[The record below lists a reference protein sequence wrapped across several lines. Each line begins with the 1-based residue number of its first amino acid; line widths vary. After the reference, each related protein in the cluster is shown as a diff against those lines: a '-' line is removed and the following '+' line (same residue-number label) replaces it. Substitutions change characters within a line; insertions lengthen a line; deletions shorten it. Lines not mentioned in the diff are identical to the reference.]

1 MLDDDEMRLLYVGV
15 TRAQHVLDISE
26 LREDLLRLFASRKHG

>member
-1 MLDDDEMRLLYVGV
+1 VKVEDEMRLLYVAV

-26 LREDLLRLFASRKHG
+26 LREDLIQLFNSRR

>member
-1 MLDDDEMRLLYVGV
+1 MPDEDEVRLLYVAV

-26 LREDLLRLFASRKHG
+26 LRDELLRLVTHRR